1 MFDVLVYLFENYRTP
16 QLFPQT
22 DALAKK
28 LTTVGFDEDDVDRA
42 IDWLL
47 GLATATQN
55 ITLVNHA
62 AQDSTRVYARE
73 ERQQLG
79 DDAIG
84 FLSYLDAAGELAGP
98 HRELVIERALAVGES
113 PLPLEQLRIITLMVL
128 WSQEV
133 DFGTLLLDELLAGE
147 QDSRKAH

>member
-16 QLFPQT
+16 QLFPET

-55 ITLVNHA
+55 ITLVSHA
-62 AQDSTRVYARE
+62 AETSTRVYAE
-73 ERQQLG
+73 QERAQLG
-79 DDAIG
+79 EEAIG
-84 FLSYLDAAGELAGP
+84 FLSYLDAAGELASP
-98 HRELVIERALAVGES
+98 HRELIIERALAVGES
-113 PLPLEQLRIITLMVL
+113 PLPIEQLRIISLMVL

-133 DFGTLLLDELLAGE
+133 EFGSLLLDELLAGE
-147 QDSRKAH
+147 KDASRAH

>member
-16 QLFPQT
+16 QLFPET

-84 FLSYLDAAGELAGP
+84 FLSYLDATGELAGP

>member
-16 QLFPQT
+16 QLFPET

-42 IDWLL
+42 IDWLM
-47 GLATATQN
+47 GLANATQN
-55 ITLVNHA
+55 ITLVGHA
-62 AQDSTRVYARE
+62 AESSTRVYATE

-79 DDAIG
+79 DEAIA
-84 FLSYLDAAGELAGP
+84 FLSYLDAAGEIASP
-98 HRELVIERALAVGES
+98 HRELIIERALAVGES

-133 DFGTLLLDELLAGE
+133 DFGSLLLDELLAGE
-147 QDSRKAH
+147 KDSRFAH